1 MSADETEMRA
11 ADWLAREDRD
21 LTVEEAVDLKHWLAA
36 STLNRVAYLRLKA
49 CWQRADRLSA
59 LKTPAAS
66 IGESSNVRAGLLARP
81 RLLAAIAA
89 VLLLLAAGA
98 ASWQLWRVPS
108 EQVFATAVGKMQ
120 AVRLADGSRMELNTN
135 TRVRTDVTAARRIIT
150 LDSGEAYFDVVH
162 DAARPFVVYAGNRRI
177 TDLGTKF
184 SVFRNGDDVRVT
196 VREGRVKVDVLDRPA
211 VDAPVVAEAGH
222 TVMAK
227 GSETLVFAKPDTDI
241 TGGLAW
247 RSGMLVFNQQTLAEA
262 ADQFNRYNSRKIVIE
277 GNARRIRIG
286 GSFKA
291 DNVEVFVL
299 LLHRGFG
306 LSVDNQGTRIV
317 VSR

>member
-1 MSADETEMRA
+1 MMSADETEMQA
-11 ADWLAREDRD
+11 AAWLAREDRGLD
-21 LTVEEAVDLKHWLAA
+21 AAEAAALEQWLDAA
-36 STLNRVAYLRLKA
+36 TLNRVAYLRLKA
-49 CWQRADRLSA
+49 SWRRADRLSA
-59 LKTPAAS
+59 LKNPAAPS
-66 IGESSNVRAGLLARP
+66 IGRAALVARP
-81 RLLAAIAA
+81 RLLSAIAA
-89 VLLLLAAGA
+89 ALLLLLAGA
-98 ASWQLWRVPS
+98 SGWVLRS
-108 EQVFATAVGKMQ
+108 GKTEQVFATTVGKRQ
-120 AVRLADGSRMELNTN
+120 AVELADGSRMELNTD
-135 TRVRTDVTAARRIIT
+135 TKVRTDVTAARRIVM

-184 SVFRNGDDVRVT
+184 SVYRNGDDVRVT
-196 VREGRVKVDVLDRPA
+196 VREGRVRVDVLNGPA

-222 TVMAK
+222 MVVTK

-241 TGGLAW
+241 NSDLSW

-262 ADQFNRYNSRKIVIE
+262 AEQFNRYNNRKILVE
-277 GNARRIRIG
+277 GSARRIRIG

-291 DNVEVFVL
+291 DNVDVFVL

-306 LSVDNQGTRIV
+306 LSVDDQGRRVV